1 MKTFILFLTLLCLH
15 SVHSQTLFKPNILLL
30 LSDDQ
35 AWNGLS
41 VQMHPDMEESK
52 NPLVQ
57 TPNLEKLAS
66 QGMRFS
72 AAYAPSFS
80 GTPSRASLQTGKSP
94 AQSRWT
100 KDFASLTAEDGFKL
114 IPPPSLTELSG
125 SEYTIA
131 EMLQS
136 AGYLTAHYGKWGL
149 GGGGPENHGFA
160 YSDGDIEGADPELH
174 VEPNSADI
182 YGMGQRAMKLMEQ
195 SQAQSQP
202 FFIQMSYHALD
213 HPETASK
220 ALIEKYRNLLPNGNA
235 REIGRAAIA
244 EELDKGVGQLLDK
257 LDDLM
262 LSRTTY
268 VIYLSDNGFP
278 SKGLRMKGLMGG
290 LWEGRIRVPMI
301 VRGPGVLA
309 NTWCHERVVGF
320 DLYPTFC
327 QLAGVQQSMPET
339 VEGGSLSSI
348 FRGSS
353 LPVKRPRKELVF
365 HFPHYQGEAPH
376 SALFSDNYKLM
387 RFYEDNSTQLYDIS
401 QDIQEANDLS
411 ETLPDVAS
419 SLLTK
424 MNEHLIAVQA
434 AFPLMN
440 PKYDPLN
447 PPSVRTTFR
456 EPKEP
461 KTMDRPGM
469 VRKPGR
475 QGGQGG
481 PLAGNPNKPQKGF
494 GKNQRKDRQLEGRQG
509 APAVAPDPAPAPV
522 SSKPTAFSDPKS
534 WLPANQAGLDVNGDG
549 NLALTELMNDART
562 SFYALDTD
570 QNGYLSTAEYQGKTT
585 AQGLAGLLVWNANT
599 FDVNSDTYITAM
611 EFAQILKNTFVALDT
626 NQDGNLSPLDAVAGQ

>member
-1 MKTFILFLTLLCLH
+1 M
-15 SVHSQTLFKPNILLL
+15 SAQTLFKPNILLL
-30 LSDDQ
+30 MSDDQ

-72 AAYAPSFS
+72 AAYSASFL
-80 GTPSRASLQTGKSP
+80 GKPSRASIQTGKSP
-94 AQSRWT
+94 ARARWT
-100 KDFASLTAEDGFKL
+100 KEFESLTAEDGFKL
-114 IPPPSLTELSG
+114 IPPQSLTELSTN
-125 SEYTIA
+125 ENTIA

-149 GGGGPENHGFA
+149 GGGGPENHGFT
-160 YSDGDIEGADPELH
+160 YSDGDVSEADPELH

-182 YGMGQRAMKLMEQ
+182 YGMGERAMKLMEQ
-195 SQAQSQP
+195 SQAQGKP
-202 FFIQMSYHALD
+202 FFIQMSYHALESS
-213 HPETASK
+213 ETASK
-220 ALIEKYRNLLPNGNA
+220 VLIEKYRNLLPNGNA

-244 EELDKGVGQLLDK
+244 EELDKGVGQLLEK
-257 LDDLM
+257 LDSLM

-278 SKGLRMKGLMGG
+278 SKGIRMKGLMGG
-290 LWEGRIRVPMI
+290 LWEGRIRIPMI
-301 VRGPGVLA
+301 VRGPGILA
-309 NTWCHERVVGF
+309 NTWCHERVVGY

-327 QLAGVQQSMPET
+327 QLAGVQQSMPDT

-365 HFPHYQGEAPH
+365 HFPHYQGEPPQ
-376 SALFSDNYKLM
+376 SALFSGNYKLM

-401 QDIQEANDLS
+401 QDIFEANDLAQS
-411 ETLPDVAS
+411 QPDVAS
-419 SLLTK
+419 ALLAK
-424 MNEHLIAVQA
+424 MNEHLLAVQA

-447 PPSVRTTFR
+447 PPSIRTTLR
-456 EPKEP
+456 EPRDTTP
-461 KTMDRPGM
+461 DRPGL

-475 QGGQGG
+475 SAD
-481 PLAGNPNKPQKGF
+481 PDALIAANPNRPDRTMVKNPRKNRLAGHDNDP
-494 GKNQRKDRQLEGRQG
+494 DG
-509 APAVAPDPAPAPV
+509 AQAVDPAPAP
-522 SSKPTAFSDPKS
+522 SSPQPTAFSDPKS
-534 WLPANQAGLDVNGDG
+534 WLPVNQSLLDVNGDG
-549 NLALTELMNDART
+549 SLALAELMNDART

-570 QNGYLSTAEYQGKTT
+570 QNGYLSVTEYQGKTT

-611 EFAQILKNTFVALDT
+611 EFAQILKNTFTALDT
-626 NQDGNLSPLDAVAGQ
+626 NQDGSLSPLDAVAGQ

>member
-1 MKTFILFLTLLCLH
+1 
-15 SVHSQTLFKPNILLL
+15 
-30 LSDDQ
+30 
-35 AWNGLS
+35 
-41 VQMHPDMEESK
+41 MEESK

-57 TPNLEKLAS
+57 TPNLDKLAS

-80 GTPSRASLQTGKSP
+80 GIPSRASLHTGKSP

-100 KDFASLTAEDGFKL
+100 KEFASLTAEDGFKL
-114 IPPPSLTELSG
+114 IPPPCITELSR

-136 AGYLTAHYGKWGL
+136 AGYLTAHLGKWGL
-149 GGGGPENHGFA
+149 GGGGPESHGFTH
-160 YSDGDIEGADPELH
+160 SDGDLEGADPELH

-195 SQAQSQP
+195 SQALRQP

-220 ALIEKYRNLLPNGNA
+220 ALIEKYRNLLPNGNS

-244 EELDKGVGQLLDK
+244 EELDKGVGQLMNK

-268 VIYLSDNGFP
+268 VIYLSDNSVP

-290 LWEGRIRVPMI
+290 LWEGRIRIPMI
-301 VRGPGVLA
+301 VRGPGILA
-309 NTWCHERVVGF
+309 NAWCHERVVNY

-327 QLAGVQQSMPET
+327 QLAGVQQSMPKT

-376 SALFSDNYKLM
+376 SVLFSENYKLI
-387 RFYEDNSTQLYDIS
+387 RFYEDNSTQLYDMS
-401 QDIQEANDLS
+401 QDVFEANDLS
-411 ETLPDVAS
+411 ETIPDVTS
-419 SLLTK
+419 TLLTK
-424 MNEHLIAVQA
+424 MNEHLISVQA

-447 PPSVRTTFR
+447 PPSIRTTFR
-456 EPKEP
+456 EPKDP
-461 KTMDRPGM
+461 KVRKSDDRPGI
-469 VRKPGR
+469 VRKPSRPGP
-475 QGGQGG
+475 GG
-481 PLAGNPNKPQKGF
+481 LIAAIPNKPDKGMGENPRKGGKF
-494 GKNQRKDRQLEGRQG
+494 GRDRDPGG
-509 APAVAPDPAPAPV
+509 AVATDPDPAPSTTPPQ
-522 SSKPTAFSDPKS
+522 PTVFSDPKS
-534 WLPANQAGLDVNGDG
+534 WLPANQAILDVNGDG

-562 SFYALDTD
+562 SFYALDSD
-570 QNGYLSTAEYQGKTT
+570 QNGYLSSTEYQGKTT

-611 EFAQILKNTFVALDT
+611 EFAQILKNTFIALDT